1 VIARAAAG
9 SPPVACGTRAT
20 APQVETPARLLYV
33 KDGWQVRL
41 RRPDAIALLVSSGRR
56 RMRATGA
63 TSCDRGRAMSES
75 STRGITLA
83 GAIAAL
89 RRGFAAYLLL
99 IVFVSLAGLVQ
110 SLGR

>member
-1 VIARAAAG
+1 
-9 SPPVACGTRAT
+9 
-20 APQVETPARLLYV
+20 
-33 KDGWQVRL
+33 
-41 RRPDAIALLVSSGRR
+41 
-56 RMRATGA
+56 MRATGA